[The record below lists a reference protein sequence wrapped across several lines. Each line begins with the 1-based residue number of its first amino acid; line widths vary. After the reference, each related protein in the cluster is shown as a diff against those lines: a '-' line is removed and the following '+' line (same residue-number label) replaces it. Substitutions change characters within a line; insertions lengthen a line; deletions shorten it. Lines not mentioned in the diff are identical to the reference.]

1 MTMSTI
7 PKKVGILGYGETGK
21 AIASFYKN
29 PLVQDIAGP
38 RFPSGVQLN
47 ILHVCIPFSSSD
59 QFNAAVRAVIQEHAQ
74 GALVFIHST
83 VQVGTTKRLGEMHK
97 HIVHA
102 PLRGVHPNL
111 ADGIRTFPMY
121 VGADFAG
128 AGGMAAE
135 HLESI
140 GITSVVLY
148 HSTASE
154 LLKLLDTTYYGVCIA
169 FHAYAR
175 KLCDGVGVNF
185 DMVMTEANRSYNA
198 GYAELGKSNVIRPVL
213 SPPEGGKIGGH
224 CVVPNAELLRAQFG
238 DDAILETILRH
249 K

>member
-1 MTMSTI
+1 MNTKT
-7 PKKVGILGYGETGK
+7 KKVGVLGYGETGK
-21 AIASFYKN
+21 AIASFYKD

-38 RFPSGVQLN
+38 HFPSGVQLD
-47 ILHVCIPFSSSD
+47 ILHVCIPFSNPT
-59 QFNAAVRAVIQEHAQ
+59 QFDTAVREVIQEHAR

-83 VQVGTTKRLGEMHK
+83 VQVGTTKRIGEMHK

-111 ADGIRTFPMY
+111 AEGIRTFPMY
-121 VGADFAG
+121 IGADFAG
-128 AGGMAAE
+128 AGAIAAE

-148 HSTASE
+148 HSAASE

-169 FHAYAR
+169 FHAYAQ
-175 KLCDGVGVNF
+175 KLCQTAGVNF

-213 SPPEGGKIGGH
+213 TPPEGGKIGGH
-224 CVVPNAELLRAQFG
+224 CVVPNAELLRFQFG